1 MERFNLDQAYEK
13 IGSFGRMQ
21 YLLTFVCSALRN
33 SGSYI
38 FYTFA
43 YLILEQRF
51 LCSHEG
57 ADFATCTRQQV
68 C

>member
-43 YLILEQRF
+43 YLILE
-51 LCSHEG
+51 
-57 ADFATCTRQQV
+57 
-68 C
+68 